1 MIDLEAACSD
11 ILRADP
17 DVAGRTGGRVW
28 ISMPANPSFPAILI
42 RRVGGLGSGS
52 YQGHMFTDAADID
65 LHCYGGSRVEALSLA
80 HAAVGALHAAVT
92 KLTVKPFSMVR
103 FPDSDVPYGDDGRQ
117 RERYI
122 ASVRAWGH

>member
-1 MIDLEAACSD
+1 MIDLEATCSD
-11 ILRADP
+11 VLRADA
-17 DVAGRTGGRVW
+17 DIIDRTEARVW
-28 ISMPANPSFPAILI
+28 ITMPAEPAFPAILV

-52 YQGHMFTDAADID
+52 FQGHMFTDAADID

-80 HAAVGALHAAVT
+80 HSAVRALHAAVT
-92 KLTVKPFSMVR
+92 VLTVKPFSMVR
-103 FPDSDVPYGDDGRQ
+103 FPDPDVPQENGRH